1 MSKPGGEQG
10 RRLLPTRIGRYDILG
25 ELGAGGM
32 AIVYL
37 ARAKGL
43 GGFER
48 LVAIKRLH
56 EHLCREDSF
65 VRMFLDEARIAARLH
80 HSNVVAVHDVSEDD
94 GRYFLVMDYVR
105 GEPLAAVLNHAWR
118 GNSAAG
124 FPTRIAAFLFSDI
137 ADALDAAHELRDT
150 EGRSLGVIHRDI
162 STRNLLFGY
171 DGILR
176 LLDFGV
182 AKTEDQS
189 QRTRTG
195 AQKGTVAYM
204 SPEQILARPLDRRV
218 DIFSLGIVLW
228 ETTVGK
234 RLFQAENDFATA
246 ARVRQ
251 ASVPKPSTLRPGYPK
266 GLEEIV
272 LRALQRDPD
281 QRYQTAGELA
291 TALREFLSEDK
302 AILSSH
308 ARDYLRQLIPGRLE
322 KKMELERSAF
332 LGTGRIPLPRYASE
346 EGLNLEISAGLPEF
360 TLPESARPT
369 ARHESNLRDET
380 VTTAHTTMRAS
391 SEEVASHAAGDNE
404 ETAGQQEPLRTYHG
418 GDHTQDTST
427 QETLSQHSAR
437 FAKVEEETYR
447 DGLAGSPGAASAPRP
462 ATNLRL
468 AAPSLSGA
476 QRLPAPQ
483 GLDDETERP
492 PEPRPPPRVSTSRL
506 VSGLELPLERAA
518 SSGLFELRPED
529 LVEISDSY
537 DEIESAIPRPPTVPD
552 RGPAVRPQSLRGAST
567 LPPPGSLLNP
577 PPPPPPSHAGP
588 PPAPPASH
596 AGPPPA
602 RPPSHAS
609 PPPPPPP
616 IAELTPSFPE
626 PIERFTTPGPIER
639 FTTPGPALVPGTPMP
654 LLRDPTPVAPTLPVL
669 SSELLHE
676 LASEPGE
683 RPPSGAPLLVVSK
696 TGVRQKGINTAV
708 VLRARTSEAPSDTNL
723 STPDGELGGILS
735 EAQAMR
741 EPELAGAGGAWGGD
755 TSVPQDGASSGRR
768 VWIIAGLVLVVAS
781 VMLGA
786 TIQVVVLAD
795 RPASMDAP
803 PSPREAEAA
812 VPEAPATAPELAR
825 APASE
830 AAGAPEP
837 TGIEAPAVAANSTTP
852 AAADDAPPPPEL
864 AAPAPTPGPAQ
875 AQAQAPTP
883 VARRAP
889 QVELRFEG
897 LPAGARIETPG
908 TQEGSVVR
916 LTQSSKVVMAR
927 ITARG
932 YQPLKLQVS
941 AETSRTI
948 KVQMTRVRRGR

>member
-124 FPTRIAAFLFSDI
+124 FPSRIAAFLFSDI

-281 QRYQTAGELA
+281 QRFQTAGELA
-291 TALREFLSEDK
+291 TALREFLSEDQ

-391 SEEVASHAAGDNE
+391 SEPAASHAPGDSE
-404 ETAGQQEPLRTYHG
+404 VTAGQQEPLRTYHG

-437 FAKVEEETYR
+437 FGKVEEETYR
-447 DGLAGSPGAASAPRP
+447 DGLASSPGVASVPRP
-462 ATNLRL
+462 GTNLRL
-468 AAPSLSGA
+468 PPPSLSGA

-483 GLDDETERP
+483 GLDDETVRP
-492 PEPRPPPRVSTSRL
+492 SEPRAPPRVSASRL
-506 VSGLELPLERAA
+506 VSGLELPLERPP

-537 DEIESAIPRPPTVPD
+537 DEIESIIPRPPTVPD
-552 RGPAVRPQSLRGAST
+552 RGPATRPQSLRGAPA
-567 LPPPGSLLNP
+567 LPPLGSQLNP

-588 PPAPPASH
+588 PPAPPPSH
-596 AGPPPA
+596 AG
-602 RPPSHAS
+602 
-609 PPPPPPP
+609 PPPPPP

-626 PIERFTTPGPIER
+626 PIERFTTPGPA
-639 FTTPGPALVPGTPMP
+639 PVPGTPMP

-708 VLRARTSEAPSDTNL
+708 VLRARTSDAPSETNL

-741 EPELAGAGGAWGGD
+741 EPELVGAGGAWGGD
-755 TSVPQDGASSGRR
+755 TSVPQDGEGSGRR

-786 TIQVVVLAD
+786 TIQLVVLAD
-795 RPASMDAP
+795 RPSSIDAP
-803 PSPREAEAA
+803 PAPSEAEVAD
-812 VPEAPATAPELAR
+812 PEAAPAIAPELAH
-825 APASE
+825 APAPE
-830 AAGAPEP
+830 ATGAPAP
-837 TGIEAPAVAANSTTP
+837 TAIEAPAVTANSTTS
-852 AAADDAPPPPEL
+852 AAADDTPPPPEL
-864 AAPAPTPGPAQ
+864 AAPTPPA
-875 AQAQAPTP
+875 P

-908 TQEGSVVR
+908 TQEGNVVR
-916 LTQSSKVVMAR
+916 LTQSSKVVMAK

-932 YQPLKLQVS
+932 YQPLKLQLS

-948 KVQMTRVRRGR
+948 KVQMTRARRGR